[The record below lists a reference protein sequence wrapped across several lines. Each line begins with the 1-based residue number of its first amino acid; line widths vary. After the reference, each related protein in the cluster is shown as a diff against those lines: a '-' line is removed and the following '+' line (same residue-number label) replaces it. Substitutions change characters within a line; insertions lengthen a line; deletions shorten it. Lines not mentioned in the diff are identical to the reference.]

1 MADLFGEKVINIPV
15 EEEVT
20 RSYIDYSMSVIIG
33 RALPDIRDGLKPV
46 HRRILYAME
55 EMSCIPSKPHKK
67 SARIVG
73 EVLGKFHPH
82 GDVAVYDALVRMA
95 QPFSLRHPL
104 IDGHGNFGSIDGD
117 SPAAM
122 RYTEVRLDRIAMEM
136 LEDLNENTV
145 DFIPNFDTTLQ
156 EPVVLPTKIPN
167 LLINGSS
174 GIAVGMATNIPPHN
188 LLEISDALIHI
199 IDKEI
204 LKGDEIKPKELYD
217 IIKGPDFP
225 TSGIIVGREGI
236 KSYFDT
242 GRGSII
248 IRGKA
253 HIEEKQKDKRYFVI
267 TEIPFAVNKAELV
280 EKIANLAKMKK
291 LEGIEDLRDESDRD
305 GIRIVIKLS
314 KETNLNIFEN
324 RLRLHTLFEKHYG
337 IILIGILN
345 NVPKVFSM
353 KELLMEFLLFRK
365 DVLVRKTTFELD
377 KAKEH
382 LEILEGLGRAIQ
394 QIDDVI
400 RIIRASKN
408 AQEASTGLANLLSA
422 SDRQIKAILEMKL
435 SRLTNMEIDKLNSDI
450 DTTKKNIDSLTE
462 TLEKKEKQWLIIK
475 EDLLR
480 IKARYGTKR
489 KTDITASEEEINIE
503 DIIEN
508 KKIIISA
515 TRDGYIKRLDEA
527 TFKLQHRGG
536 KGVLGQASSEEDYP
550 SDIYTT
556 FTKSTMLFFTNMG
569 KVYSLKA
576 YKIPESRRES
586 KGTPI
591 HRLLRIKNDERI
603 SATFSLDDKSY
614 YENFI
619 MVTRKGKIKKV
630 KISEFTNVHINGKRA
645 IGLNNGD
652 ELLTLRPVKKDDDVI
667 IISRKGHGLRFNAN
681 EIRSMGRIAKGVIG
695 IRLHDGDEVKGMEV
709 IQEGTEIFLV
719 TKKGFGKRLVGKKIR
734 KIKHGG
740 KGVKC
745 AKIDEKAGEVQAI
758 QNVTKENKIFVVTKN
773 GNVIKIKASTVPILS
788 RSARGVR
795 IIRFKA
801 KNDEVA
807 SIAVSKNENIQ

>member
-15 EEEVT
+15 EEEIT
-20 RSYIDYSMSVIIG
+20 KSYIDYSMSVIIG

-55 EMSCIPSKPHKK
+55 EMSCLPSKPHKK

-82 GDVAVYDALVRMA
+82 GDIAVYDALVRMA
-95 QPFSLRHPL
+95 QPFSLKHPL

-122 RYTEVRLDRIAMEM
+122 RYTEVRLDKIAIEM

-145 DFIPNFDTTLQ
+145 DFIPNFDNTLK
-156 EPVVLPTKIPN
+156 EPVVLPAKIPN

-204 LKGDEIKPKELYD
+204 LKGDEVKPEELYD

-225 TSGIIVGREGI
+225 TSGIVVGREGI

-242 GRGSII
+242 GRGSIT

-253 HIEEKQKDKRYFVI
+253 HIEEKQKGKRYFVI
-267 TEIPFAVNKAELV
+267 TELPFSVNKAELV

-305 GIRIVIKLS
+305 GIRVVIKLS
-314 KETNLNIFEN
+314 RETNINIFEN
-324 RLRLHTLFEKHYG
+324 RLRLHTLFEKRFG
-337 IILIGILN
+337 IILLGILN

-353 KELLMEFLLFRK
+353 KDLLTEFLLFRK
-365 DVLVRKTTFELD
+365 DVLVRKTSFELN
-377 KAKEH
+377 KAKER
-382 LEILEGLGRAIQ
+382 LEILEGLGKAIQ

-400 RIIRASKN
+400 KIIRASKN
-408 AQEASTGLANLLSA
+408 TEEASRGLKNLLSA
-422 SDRQIKAILEMKL
+422 SDVQIKAILEMKL

-450 DTTKKNIDSLTE
+450 DTTRKNIDSLTE
-462 TLEKKEKQWLIIK
+462 TLEKKEKQWALIK

-480 IKARYGTKR
+480 IKARYGTIR
-489 KTDITASEEEINIE
+489 KTDITASEEEIDIE

-515 TRDGYIKRLDEA
+515 TRDGYIKRLDET

-536 KGVLGQASSEEDYP
+536 KGVLGQASGEEDYP

-556 FTKSTMLFFTNMG
+556 STKSTMLFFTNTG

-591 HRLLRIKNDERI
+591 HRLLQIKNDERI
-603 SATFSLDDKSY
+603 SATFSLDDQSY
-614 YENFI
+614 YEDFI

-630 KISEFTNVHINGKRA
+630 KISAFANVYINGKRA
-645 IGLNNGD
+645 IGLKKED
-652 ELLTLRPVKKDDDVI
+652 ELVALRPVKNDDEAI
-667 IISRKGHGLRFNAN
+667 IITQKGYGLRFNAN
-681 EIRSMGRIAKGVIG
+681 EIRSMGTGARGVIG
-695 IRLHDGDEVKGMEV
+695 IRPYEGDEVKGMEI
-709 IQEGTEIFLV
+709 IQKGTEIFLV
-719 TKKGFGKRLVGKKIR
+719 TKKGFGKRLIGKKIR
-734 KIKHGG
+734 KIRHGG

-745 AKIDEKAGEVQAI
+745 AKIDGKAGEVQAI
-758 QNVTKENKIFVVTKN
+758 QNVTKEDIIFVITKN
-773 GNVIKIKASTVPILS
+773 GNIIKIKASTVPILS
-788 RSARGVR
+788 RTARGVR
-795 IIRFKA
+795 VMKFKT

-807 SIAVSKNENIQ
+807 SIAAGQK